1 MAPSPAERTV
11 DAEFLVEFIFE
22 VNSKF
27 QSTTSF
33 HKALK
38 DFQVTAEKSPCCN
51 TDLSRTVNKS
61 QLSTQIQNNN
71 RRRNY
76 QNDF

>member
-22 VNSKF
+22 INSKF

-33 HKALK
+33 HKRKLVCR
-38 DFQVTAEKSPCCN
+38 FFW
-51 TDLSRTVNKS
+51 L
-61 QLSTQIQNNN
+61 
-71 RRRNY
+71 
-76 QNDF
+76 